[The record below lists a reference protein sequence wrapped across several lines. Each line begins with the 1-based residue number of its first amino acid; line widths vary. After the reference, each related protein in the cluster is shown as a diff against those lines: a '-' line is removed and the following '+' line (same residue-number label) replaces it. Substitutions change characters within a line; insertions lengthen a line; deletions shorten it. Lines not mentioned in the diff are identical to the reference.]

1 MSIGSLFLIAIS
13 AIFINNFV
21 LSRFLGLCPFMG
33 VSKKLDSAFGMG
45 GAVIFVM
52 TIASAV
58 TWVIQNYVLNPDA
71 LLVKADLRY
80 LQTIAFI
87 VVIASLVQ
95 FIEMF
100 LHKSL
105 PHLYKALGIFLPL
118 ITTNCAILGVTILN
132 IKEGYNF
139 LETVINGFSA
149 GLGFLL
155 ALVMMAG
162 IREKLELADV
172 PEYLKGVPITFITA
186 SLMSL
191 AFMGFSGMLA

>member
-132 IKEGYNF
+132 IDEGYNF